1 MSKGVR
7 FEELPPLAE
16 ACYALLTKLGEA
28 PLGLLRSLHPVE
40 VALGVELV
48 GIADQPF
55 FQRFGQKSWAGM
67 GRCCAT
73 ISALVSPAPVCRSQ
87 TRAWRG

>member
-55 FQRFGQKSWAGM
+55 FQRFGQKILGGNGQVLCRNYSAPLWA
-67 GRCCAT
+67 
-73 ISALVSPAPVCRSQ
+73 
-87 TRAWRG
+87 